1 MQAELAAREI
11 ESGRQD
17 PRALR
22 ASFEQMANASE
33 RAAHMV
39 NQLLSMARAEAQNP
53 QQAFKPVDLDALACD
68 VMRDFVPRALDKSI
82 DLGYEGPSASSDP
95 EGIPPDSALVNGHAV
110 LLRELIA
117 NLVGNALHYTPSGGT
132 VTLRVMPDPFGQ
144 VVALQV
150 EDSGPGIPAAERALV
165 FEPFYRALGTAV
177 DGSGLGLA
185 IVAEIARQHGS
196 EVSLQDAREPG
207 QIPPGE
213 GPGALFTL
221 RLARLQTAPEVVE
234 GGGEVASS
242 TAAAALST
250 VMAGKV
256 PDA

>member
-1 MQAELAAREI
+1 
-11 ESGRQD
+11 
-17 PRALR
+17 
-22 ASFEQMANASE
+22 
-33 RAAHMV
+33 MV

-95 EGIPPDSALVNGHAV
+95 DGFAPDSALVHGHAV

-117 NLVGNALHYTPSGGT
+117 NLVGNALHYTPTGGT

-221 RLARLQTAPEVVE
+221 RLARLRAVTEPTE
-234 GGGEVASS
+234 GGDDVAAS
-242 TAAAALST
+242 TPAAGLSG
-250 VMAGKV
+250 VVARELPG
-256 PDA
+256 A